1 MLIKHFKLKTKKGR
15 HLNIKQSK
23 QLLKSKKIGS
33 KESVLERKISKK
45 LKMFRLP
52 VLRSDISSTIHP

>member
-15 HLNIKQSK
+15 HLNKKQSK